1 MYRNGTKIPDQ
12 QEVSEPTQI
21 VFIALP
27 DILVLQF
34 FGFPDPRT
42 REGTKL
48 IREAD
53 VEKEIGR
60 TLDQLASTGP
70 LLLVLH
76 GADTEVAYFREF
88 LSPGIDKWKAEVP
101 ANLYTKDREGKY
113 PIVIQDT
120 QRLYAAY
127 KEEPEHATTVLHSAC
142 TNEGIPC
149 HKILNAG
156 VLIFDCYDLAAR
168 VLTYRRQATPPT
180 TSCTF
185 MTVSC
190 RALQDISFELANDA
204 FFADCT
210 SPQAAH
216 IGTD

>member
-1 MYRNGTKIPDQ
+1 M
-12 QEVSEPTQI
+12 
-21 VFIALP
+21 
-27 DILVLQF
+27 
-34 FGFPDPRT
+34 
-42 REGTKL
+42 
-48 IREAD
+48 
-53 VEKEIGR
+53 
-60 TLDQLASTGP
+60 
-70 LLLVLH
+70 LH

-101 ANLYTKDREGKY
+101 ANLYAKDREGKY
-113 PIVIQDT
+113 PVVIQDT

-156 VLIFDCYDLAAR
+156 ALLPDCYGLDAR
-168 VLTYRRQATPPT
+168 LLTRRPQATLPT

-190 RALQDISFELANDA
+190 RVLQAISFELANDA
-204 FFADCT
+204 FFAGCT
-210 SPQAAH
+210 SPAQ
-216 IGTD
+216 IRTD